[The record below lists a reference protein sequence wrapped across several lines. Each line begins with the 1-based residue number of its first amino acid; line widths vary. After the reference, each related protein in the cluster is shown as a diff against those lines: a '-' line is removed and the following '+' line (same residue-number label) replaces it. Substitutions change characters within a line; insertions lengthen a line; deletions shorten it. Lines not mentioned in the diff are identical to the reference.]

1 MRNPD
6 RLDIFYENLKNVH
19 KNAVPDQRFGQF
31 MCNFLGWVANVKKRD
46 PFFPEENEML
56 TLLDE
61 YVNSEYPFCIS
72 PFTPKP
78 ESEQN

>member
-19 KNAVPDQRFGQF
+19 KNAAPDERFGQF
-31 MCNFLGWVANVKKRD
+31 MCNFLGWVGGVKKRD

-56 TLLDE
+56 SLLEE
-61 YVNSEYPFCIS
+61 YIKSKYPFCLS